1 MLFYLDFAD
10 NTILSGFFFFFLIIN
25 LYFVTP
31 AVIGKTFNPIAE
43 LVIPIEIPTKEAK
56 EGMETH
62 PVIVEDKMIKCS
74 I

>member
-10 NTILSGFFFFFLIIN
+10 NTILSGFFFFFLIMN
-25 LYFVTP
+25 LYFVIP

-43 LVIPIEIPTKEAK
+43 LVIPIEIPNKEAK
-56 EGMETH
+56 EDMEAH

-74 I
+74 M